1 MVHIRL
7 NLSAGLSLVK
17 VTMTAACVHTMISLK
32 VPDWVIQ
39 EIDKR
44 NLECEGVLHLLFLWA
59 GKEIKSAR
67 RAVLGSMAR
76 TWPANQLSLIWRS
89 RYHRS
94 PSRGVCGTPE
104 VDVAQAYRRRPAV
117 EEH

>member
-39 EIDKR
+39 EIHKR
-44 NLECEGVLHLLFLWA
+44 RRGFLWS

-67 RAVLGSMAR
+67 WAVLGCMAH

-117 EEH
+117 EEY